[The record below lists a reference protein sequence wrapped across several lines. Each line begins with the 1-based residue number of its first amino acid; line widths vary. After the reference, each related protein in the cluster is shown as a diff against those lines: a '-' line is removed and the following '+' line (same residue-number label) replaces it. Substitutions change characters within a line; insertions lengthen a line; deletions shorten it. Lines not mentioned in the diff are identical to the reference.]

1 MQAAV
6 DARGAAAAQTAWLRA
21 QMGPHFSRKL
31 LQVTREIE
39 KRISL
44 HDGNPAH
51 RFPVLAG
58 SYLTEVCQSSPN
70 PNPRTLLTEVCGLC
84 PSNAY
89 PNPVDESFS
98 ITVNSSWRG
107 RAVAVKAE

>member
-58 SYLTEVCQSSPN
+58 SYLSEVWASVFLLNNLVVAVGAHVTGHVLLS
-70 PNPRTLLTEVCGLC
+70 TLLMHLTEVQ
-84 PSNAY
+84 SA
-89 PNPVDESFS
+89 
-98 ITVNSSWRG
+98 T
-107 RAVAVKAE
+107 

>member
-1 MQAAV
+1 M

-51 RFPVLAG
+51 RFPILAG
-58 SYLTEVCQSSPN
+58 SYLTEVCACAFLLNSPVFDIGYYMTGRF
-70 PNPRTLLTEVCGLC
+70 PVLAGSHLSEVCAC
-84 PSNAY
+84 APSEA
-89 PNPVDESFS
+89 
-98 ITVNSSWRG
+98 
-107 RAVAVKAE
+107 